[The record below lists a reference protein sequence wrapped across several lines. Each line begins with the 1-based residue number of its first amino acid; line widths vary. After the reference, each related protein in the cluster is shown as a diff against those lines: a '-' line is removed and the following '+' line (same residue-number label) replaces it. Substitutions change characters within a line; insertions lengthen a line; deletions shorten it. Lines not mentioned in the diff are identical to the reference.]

1 MTRQCR
7 QRPKAVARKNAL
19 QHLQQTRSAV
29 STVLLSDA
37 AEHSASPS
45 SNVAD
50 ASHSFEGNACP
61 GDLTSN
67 QAANVILSSAPPAQT
82 SRTAPAMPEALSMA
96 TEERKRLR
104 ISTRGGF
111 FTALCTKTL
120 SVPTAAQRSGE
131 KKCREKFSSGISST
145 VSTTSPPDNLED
157 SFTSSI
163 DVPEASHS
171 ALVTQCQE
179 PSAMEADYE
188 SEMLPLSGSG
198 SQHASSAVSAIWLSD
213 SIREVLMSQGGQN
226 FQVIHAGVR
235 SPHRMPYILHL
246 EAEPCMLSLAEYV
259 VPAAAEC
266 LLVLIEPEPSRPSD
280 ADLVALFD
288 KLWITSLQSPPVIAV
303 LLKVIS
309 DSRDIEAQ
317 KRQLVKLGA
326 NDVIVHT
333 EDAFELSLRLHE
345 ALEAT
350 KKRMRQL
357 ATDQLIS
364 EPDEF
369 WEMVDLHIN
378 GFHRLDS
385 AEVGYPRVGNVIGNR
400 RKIISRLGSGRFG
413 TVFLCKHMETEEL
426 QAVKV
431 VDKRSLT
438 DIEEVERSLAE
449 MTIQEQ
455 MTHPNIVRAYGVKH
469 TQGQLRILMAY
480 AGPFH
485 MAAVLSPTSIDAVE
499 PWWARE
505 VFFQI
510 ASAVD
515 YLHCRDV
522 AHRDIKPENVMMSMT
537 DIHPGKAS
545 TPIAKLGDF
554 GLATRTSSS
563 SLCTCSTGT
572 MPFLAPEVLRSLRHD
587 ATAADVWSLG
597 VLLLELLI
605 GTNALPAALGWRSSA
620 GPAVKEKAVEQLEDL
635 FADASVFLQ
644 TLKGWRLFQKTD
656 DLDDILK
663 GMFKLST
670 VHRWSVQTVLTQL
683 PQSFRMQGQV
693 SACKQDANSCRNK

>member
-426 QAVKV
+426 QAVKI
-431 VDKRSLT
+431 VDKQSLT
-438 DIEEVERSLAE
+438 DIESVEQLWAE

-455 MTHPNIVRAYGVKH
+455 MTHPNIVGTHGIKH
-469 TQGQLRILMAY
+469 AKGQLRILMSY
-480 AGPFH
+480 AGPCH
-485 MAAVLSPTSIDAVE
+485 LAEVLVPTTYAAVE
-499 PWWARE
+499 PRWARQ

-510 ASAVD
+510 VSAVA
-515 YLHCRDV
+515 YLHFRDV
-522 AHRDIKPENVMMSMT
+522 AHRDIRPANVILSSRDLRNIPT
-537 DIHPGKAS
+537 AQLS
-545 TPIAKLGDF
+545 DF
-554 GLATRTSSS
+554 GLAIRTSSS
-563 SLCTCSTGT
+563 SLCTCFTGT
-572 MPFLAPEVLRSLRHD
+572 MPFLAPEVLCSLRHD

-597 VLLLELLI
+597 VILLELLI
-605 GTNALPAALGWRSSA
+605 GKNALPVALGWTSST
-620 GPAVKEKAVEQLEDL
+620 GPALKEEAVEQLEEL
-635 FADASVFLQ
+635 CADASVLLQ
-644 TLKGWRLFQKTD
+644 TLRRWRFFTETD
-656 DLDDILK
+656 KFDQILT
-663 GMFKLST
+663 GIFNLST
-670 VHRWSVQTVLTQL
+670 CHRWTARSVQARLANLNART
-683 PQSFRMQGQV
+683 GQR
-693 SACKQDANSCRNK
+693 SDTGTSSRYAAHKS